1 MLVGKATGEVELEG
15 KVLVLRRIHVKLEL
29 RAAPEHR
36 ETAERVHGFY
46 ADSCPLYRS
55 LKAAIGITT
64 ELVLVT

>member
-1 MLVGKATGEVELEG
+1 VGEATGEVELEG
-15 KVLVLRRIHVKLEL
+15 KVLVLRRVHVKLEL

-55 LKAAIGITT
+55 LKAAIDITT

>member
-1 MLVGKATGEVELEG
+1 M
-15 KVLVLRRIHVKLEL
+15 LRRIHVKLEL

-46 ADSCPLYRS
+46 AESCPLYRS

-64 ELVLVT
+64 ELVLVE

>member
-1 MLVGKATGEVELEG
+1 M
-15 KVLVLRRIHVKLEL
+15 LRRIHVRLEL

-55 LKAAIGITT
+55 LGAAIGITT
-64 ELVLVT
+64 ELVIVD